1 MTCLATLNQRND
13 RKTDMSRLLLRS
25 DLVVTLDLEDH
36 IFKEGYILVE
46 DDRIIEMGLQ
56 KDLED
61 RGKFDDIV
69 ELKNRLVMPGLINTH
84 THTPMTL
91 FRGHVEGHSL
101 FTMEGWYNTIRV
113 LELEMEPEM
122 LPGAVAVS
130 CAEMIRTGTT
140 CFADQYFWM
149 DQIVPEVRRSG
160 LRAALAYGIVE
171 LGNEEARQRELAAA
185 TAFLDELT
193 GDPLLEG
200 WVGPHAFFVDNSET
214 AMQAELELATKHNTG
229 FHTHFGTGDEEEIYC
244 QQKYGHSAIQQL
256 KLMGFLEHPI
266 LAAHSITLP
275 PADFSTVA
283 QTPFTVVFAPSSDMR
298 NAAGIPPVIEMRAAG
313 INIAL
318 GTDNVTNNNSYDMF
332 KEMTLTGKLL
342 ALLKRDPAAIPTR
355 AILEMATLDGAR
367 ALGKEKEIGSLEIG
381 KKADLITLDLDEIGW
396 SPRGGQDIYTA
407 LVYSVTG
414 QHVRDVMVNGRWLF
428 RDNHWLTV
436 DFNAARRELE
446 HQHTELMKRI
456 KKKGR
461 SSKDGLRL

>member
-1 MTCLATLNQRND
+1 
-13 RKTDMSRLLLRS
+13 MSSLLLKS
-25 DLVVTLDLEDH
+25 ELVVTLDQDDH
-36 IFKEGYILVE
+36 ILKEGYIILE
-46 DDRIIEMGLQ
+46 DNTIIEMGFQ
-56 KDLED
+56 KDLD
-61 RGKFDDIV
+61 RRRRFDDLV
-69 ELKNRLVMPGLINTH
+69 ELRNRLVMPGLINAH

-91 FRGHVEGHSL
+91 FRGHVEGHTL
-101 FTMEGWYNTIRV
+101 FTMDGWYNTIRV

-149 DQIVPEVRRSG
+149 DQIIPEVRRSG

-171 LGNEEARQRELAAA
+171 LGNEDARERELAAA
-185 TAFLDELT
+185 TEFLETLKD
-193 GDPLLEG
+193 DALLDG

-214 AMQAELELATKHNTG
+214 AMQIELELATKHNTG
-229 FHTHFGTGDEEEIYC
+229 FHTHFGTGDEEEVYC

-256 KLMGFLEHPI
+256 KLMGFLERRI
-266 LAAHSITLP
+266 LAAHSITLQ

-283 QTPFTVVFAPSSDMR
+283 GRPFTVVFCPSSDMR
-298 NAAGIPPVIEMRAAG
+298 NAAGVPPLVEMLAAG
-313 INIAL
+313 INVAL

-332 KEMTLTGKLL
+332 KEMTLTGKLM
-342 ALLKRDPAAIPTR
+342 ALLKRDPAAISTR
-355 AILEMATLDGAR
+355 SILDMATLGGAR
-367 ALGKEKEIGSLEIG
+367 ALGKEKEIGSLEVG
-381 KKADLITLDLDEIGW
+381 KKADLIALDLDEIGW
-396 SPRGGQDIYTA
+396 SPLGGQDIYTA

-428 RDNHWLTV
+428 ADNHWLTV

-456 KKKGR
+456 NK
-461 SSKDGLRL
+461 

>member
-1 MTCLATLNQRND
+1 MSSLLLKSDLIATLD
-13 RKTDMSRLLLRS
+13 PD
-25 DLVVTLDLEDH
+25 DH
-36 IFKEGYILVE
+36 ILKEGYIVIE
-46 DDRIIEMGLQ
+46 DDAIIEMGLQ
-56 KDLED
+56 KNLDN
-61 RGKFDDIV
+61 RRRFDDVIK
-69 ELKNRLVMPGLINTH
+69 LMNRLVMPGLINAH

-101 FTMEGWYNTIRV
+101 FTMDGWYNTIRV
-113 LELEMEPEM
+113 LELEMEPQM

-149 DQIVPEVRRSG
+149 DQIIPEVHRSG
-160 LRAALAYGIVE
+160 LRGALAYGIVE
-171 LGNEEARQRELAAA
+171 LGNEEARERELAAA
-185 TAFLDELT
+185 TTFLNELKS
-193 GDPLLEG
+193 DPLLDG

-214 AMQAELELATKHNTG
+214 AMQIELELATKYNTG
-229 FHTHFGTGDEEEIYC
+229 FHTHFGTGDEEEVYC
-244 QQKYGHSAIQQL
+244 QEKYGHSAIQQL
-256 KLMGFLEHPI
+256 KLMGFLERPI
-266 LAAHSITLP
+266 LAAHSITLQP
-275 PADFSTVA
+275 DDFRTVA
-283 QTPFTVVFAPSSDMR
+283 EAPFTVVFAPSSDMR
-298 NAAGIPPVIEMRAAG
+298 NAAGIPPLIEMRAAG

-332 KEMTLTGKLL
+332 KEMTLTGKLM
-342 ALLKRDPAAIPTR
+342 ALLKRDPAAISTR
-355 AILEMATLDGAR
+355 SILEMATLGGAR

-381 KKADLITLDLDEIGW
+381 KKADLIALDLDEIGW
-396 SPRGGQDIYTA
+396 SPLGGQDIYTA

-456 KKKGR
+456 KNKK
-461 SSKDGLRL
+461 LI